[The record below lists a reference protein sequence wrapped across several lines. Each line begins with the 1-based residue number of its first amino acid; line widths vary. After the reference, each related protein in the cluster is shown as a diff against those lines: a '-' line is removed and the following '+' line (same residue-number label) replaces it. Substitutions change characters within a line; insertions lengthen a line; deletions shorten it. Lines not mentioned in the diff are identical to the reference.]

1 MTDPAGPN
9 VSRAAIEAALGHFGR
24 DRFVK
29 EIPRVAY
36 FPDSFLEVNGV
47 AMTSKRLIGYA
58 RNNGYPILC
67 IHAGKKTEN
76 YEEDSVRYLSLK
88 RSPVAFK
95 MDEDLAY
102 DPLFQRHTG
111 RVIRELNDFAPDIIH
126 ITGLNDVSIVGAYL
140 AWKMQIPLLGSW
152 HTNLHEFAARRL
164 MKIFGFLPKAT
175 VSKMTDFAERKIMDG
190 ALLYY
195 KMPKVVLSPNQE
207 LVDTLAKGTG
217 RASYLMTRGVDTEK
231 FSPEKRTAADG
242 KFRLGSVGRLRAE
255 KNVRMFVELER
266 RLLDAGETNFEFLI
280 VGEGNEREYLEKN
293 LRNAV
298 FTGFLEGERLAEA
311 YANMD
316 VFLFPSET
324 DAFGNV
330 AQEAHASAVPAIV
343 TDKGGPK
350 FIVDHGETG
359 FVAKDI
365 DEFTRYTIELM
376 ENPEKLHQMKRL
388 ARESAL
394 SRSWNS
400 VFDSVYDAYRE
411 AISLSRS
418 NLAQKRESIA

>member
-1 MTDPAGPN
+1 M
-9 VSRAAIEAALGHFGR
+9 
-24 DRFVK
+24 K
-29 EIPRVAY
+29 EVPRVAY

-58 RNNGYPILC
+58 RKNGYPFLC
-67 IHAGKKTEN
+67 IHAGRNTEA
-76 YEEDSVRYLSLK
+76 YEEDTIRYLSLK
-88 RSPVAFK
+88 RSPVAFR

-111 RVIRELNDFAPDIIH
+111 RVLQELLDFEPDILH

-140 AWKMQIPLLGSW
+140 AWKLQMPLLGSW

-164 MKIFGFLPKAT
+164 MKIFGFLPTST
-175 VSKMTDFAERKIMDG
+175 VQKMTGLAERKIMDG
-190 ALLYY
+190 AVLYY

-207 LVDTLAKGTG
+207 LVDLLAKGTG
-217 RASYLMTRGVDTEK
+217 RRSYLMTRGVDTEK
-231 FSPEKRTAADG
+231 FAPEKRTANDG

-255 KNVRMFVELER
+255 KNVRLLVDLER
-266 RLLDAGETNFEFLI
+266 RLLDAGKTNFEFLI

-293 LRNAV
+293 LRHAV
-298 FTGFLEGERLAEA
+298 FTGFLEGEELSEA

-330 AQEAHASAVPAIV
+330 AQEAHASGVPAIV

-350 FIVDHGETG
+350 FIVKHDETG
-359 FVAKDI
+359 FVAKDV
-365 DEFTRYTIELM
+365 DEFTGYTIQLM
-376 ENPEKLHQMKRL
+376 NDPEKLHQMKVKS
-388 ARESAL
+388 REAAL
-394 SRSWNS
+394 SRSWSS

-411 AISLSRS
+411 AISLSRKGPK
-418 NLAQKRESIA
+418 LASEQESVA